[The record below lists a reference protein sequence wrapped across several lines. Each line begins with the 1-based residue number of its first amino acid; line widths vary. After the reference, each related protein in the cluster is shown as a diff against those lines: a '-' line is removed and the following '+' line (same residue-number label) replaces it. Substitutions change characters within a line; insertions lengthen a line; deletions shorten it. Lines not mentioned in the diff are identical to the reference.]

1 MVESRAQ
8 SALSLCKLPHSFF
21 PEQPKGSGL
30 FLFLGLNL
38 PCMTLRKHILAAVF
52 VGLSSVAFA
61 QQDVQ
66 FTQYYHNLA
75 GFNPGVAGSNDAICL
90 NVGHRSQWVGFDN
103 APTTQAINAD
113 IPLSVL
119 HGGLLVSILNDQIG
133 FFQDISA
140 ALGYAYQMDLGPG
153 TLGIGFAVDFRN
165 KNVKQAQWIYPD
177 GTAGSND
184 PSILRPNTSA
194 MTPELNFGIHYNAP
208 TFFAGLST
216 SRLLQSEANF
226 GGTARYKSKMHYYL
240 TGGYHIP
247 LEEYQLVLT
256 PTALIKSDLNS
267 NISLD
272 LNVNA
277 LFQDKIYGG
286 LGYRNQDALSLMAGY
301 QILPSLRLAYSY
313 DITTSALSGYSGG
326 SHEIFLNYCFN
337 IEIPEP
343 IPGSYRNVRFL

>member
-1 MVESRAQ
+1 
-8 SALSLCKLPHSFF
+8 
-21 PEQPKGSGL
+21 
-30 FLFLGLNL
+30 
-38 PCMTLRKHILAAVF
+38 MTLRKHILAAVF

-208 TFFAGLST
+208 TF
-216 SRLLQSEANF
+216 
-226 GGTARYKSKMHYYL
+226 
-240 TGGYHIP
+240 
-247 LEEYQLVLT
+247 
-256 PTALIKSDLNS
+256 
-267 NISLD
+267 
-272 LNVNA
+272 
-277 LFQDKIYGG
+277 IYGG
-286 LGYRNQDALSLMAGY
+286 LGYRNQDAISLMAGY
-301 QILPSLRLAYSY
+301 EILPSLRLAYSY

>member
-1 MVESRAQ
+1 
-8 SALSLCKLPHSFF
+8 
-21 PEQPKGSGL
+21 
-30 FLFLGLNL
+30 
-38 PCMTLRKHILAAVF
+38 MTLRKHILAAIF

-75 GFNPGVAGSNDAICL
+75 GFNPGVAGSDPDKMTSFSLGSRA
-90 NVGHRSQWVGFDN
+90 QWVGFDN
-103 APTTQAINAD
+103 APNTQIINAD

-119 HGGLLVSILNDQIG
+119 HGGLLVNIVNDQIG

-140 ALGYAYQMDLGPG
+140 ALGYAYQMDLGTG
-153 TLGIGFAVDFRN
+153 TLGIGLAVDFRN

-194 MTPELNFGIHYNAP
+194 MTPELNFGAFYRAP
-208 TFFAGLST
+208 EWYAGLST

-240 TGGYHIP
+240 TGGYDFQLP
-247 LEEYQLVLT
+247 EYNLVLT
-256 PTALIKSDLNS
+256 PSSLIKSDLNS
-267 NISLD
+267 NISMD

-277 LFQDKIYGG
+277 IYDGKLSGG
-286 LGYRNQDALSLMAGY
+286 LGYRNQDAISLMAGY
-301 QILPSLRLAYSY
+301 KVDVSPGTVVNIWYSY

-326 SHEIFLNYCFN
+326 SHEIFLNYRFR
-337 IEIPEP
+337 IPPPIPE
-343 IPGSYRNVRFL
+343 SYRNVRFL

>member
-1 MVESRAQ
+1 MTVRIFLST
-8 SALSLCKLPHSFF
+8 ALLAGF
-21 PEQPKGSGL
+21 SG
-30 FLFLGLNL
+30 
-38 PCMTLRKHILAAVF
+38 
-52 VGLSSVAFA
+52 VALA

-66 FTQYYHNLA
+66 FTQYYHNTI

-103 APTTQAINAD
+103 APTTQNINAD
-113 IPLSVL
+113 IPLSIL
-119 HGGLLVSILNDQIG
+119 HGGLLVNIVNDQIG

-140 ALGYAYQMDLGPG
+140 ALGYAYQLDLGPG
-153 TLGIGFAVDFRN
+153 TLGLGLSVDFRN
-165 KNVKQAQWIYPD
+165 KNVKTAQWIYPD

-184 PSILRPNTSA
+184 PTILRPNTSA
-194 MTPELNFGIHYNAP
+194 MTPELNFGAYY
-208 TFFAGLST
+208 TTDLWYAGLST

-226 GGTARYKSKMHYYL
+226 GGSARYKSKLHYYL
-240 TGGYHIP
+240 TGGYHLSLP
-247 LEEYQLVLT
+247 DYQLVLT
-256 PTALIKSDLNS
+256 PSFLIKSDLNS
-267 NISLD
+267 NISMD

-277 LFQDKIYGG
+277 LLQDKIYGG

-301 QILPSLRLAYSY
+301 QVLPSLRLAYSY

-343 IPGSYRNVRFL
+343 VPGSYRNVRFL